1 MKSLD
6 RDYFKQKANP
16 KSKKTT
22 DLTKCC
28 EQDSDRHI
36 LNKNNKEDKELIEN
50 HCEEHLRYYKSV
62 KSIRPV
68 CCKVCGRLME
78 YIVVLDKRTWK

>member
-1 MKSLD
+1 MKSLN
-6 RDYFKQKANP
+6 RDYFKEKKTGK
-16 KSKKTT
+16 KSKGAY
-22 DLTKCC
+22 TKCC
-28 EQDSDRHI
+28 GHVKDRHV